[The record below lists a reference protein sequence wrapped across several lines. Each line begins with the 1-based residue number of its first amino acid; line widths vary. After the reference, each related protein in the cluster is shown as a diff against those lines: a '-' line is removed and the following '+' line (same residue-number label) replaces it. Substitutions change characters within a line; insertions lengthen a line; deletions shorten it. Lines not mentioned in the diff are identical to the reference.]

1 MNKIISKI
9 LTDTL
14 KNNINKISLR
24 DTNYVDICFDNEVTI
39 SYEYINQDYI
49 YIQSETDNI
58 SIKIDKT
65 YSICFIKQKVL
76 NRKYRKQIQNIILNY
91 IDRNMMVSV

>member
-14 KNNINKISLR
+14 KNNINRISLR
-24 DTNYVDICFDNEVTI
+24 DTDFVDICFDNEVTI
-39 SYEYINQDYI
+39 SYEYINQNYI
-49 YIQSETDNI
+49 YIQSKTDNI
-58 SIKIDKT
+58 SIKIHKLHN
-65 YSICFIKQKVL
+65 ICFIKQKVL
-76 NRKYRKQIQNIILNY
+76 NRKYRKQIQTIVLNY